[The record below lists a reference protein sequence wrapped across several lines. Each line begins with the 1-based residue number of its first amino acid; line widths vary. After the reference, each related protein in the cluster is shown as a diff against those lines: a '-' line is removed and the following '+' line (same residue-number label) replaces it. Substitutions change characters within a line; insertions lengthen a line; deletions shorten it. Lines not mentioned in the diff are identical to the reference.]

1 MPYCNLSTDQRTV
14 TCICWMAIWLSQTLV
29 SDLSLAINETA
40 TNDCTGGRLFSQLAL
55 AFQIFQERLPLRSAT
70 KAIGLYFVRVDE
82 LQRIAV
88 VEIVAAIVDDLAVNL
103 SAAEHEMRLTQ
114 VTPPEKRCS
123 PPR

>member
-1 MPYCNLSTDQRTV
+1 M
-14 TCICWMAIWLSQTLV
+14 
-29 SDLSLAINETA
+29 
-40 TNDCTGGRLFSQLAL
+40 GGRLFSQLAL

-103 SAAEHEMRLTQ
+103 SGRSGDSNFALDIEYR
-114 VTPPEKRCS
+114 
-123 PPR
+123 